1 MNDRDHYSRVFVHLA
16 ACWHHTL
23 PPPAFSAMVTAWRSG
38 VGVFSESVHRLEK
51 SEAKVQPVRTSSPYH
66 NCVPIPLPPPFGPTG
81 FTVAAFCP
89 SGSIPIKM
97 LTLSNHWKNNG
108 VRLVCSRRLLTY
120 LLHNSTCERPRLLTN
135 FCQEMIHRSKAF
147 CIREAAA
154 NSPPRHTMGQSGKFC
169 KETSPHCQ
177 CYLIGIKWF

>member
-16 ACWHHTL
+16 ACWHHT
-23 PPPAFSAMVTAWRSG
+23 PPPATTAFSTMVTARRSG

-66 NCVPIPLPPPFGPTG
+66 NCVPILLPPPYGPTG
-81 FTVAAFCP
+81 STVVAFCP

-97 LTLSNHWKNNG
+97 LTLSKHWKNNG

-120 LLHNSTCERPRLLTN
+120 FTTRRARDLDSWQTFARKWSIGAKLFVFAKPPPP
-135 FCQEMIHRSKAF
+135 
-147 CIREAAA
+147 
-154 NSPPRHTMGQSGKFC
+154 PPRRHANV
-169 KETSPHCQ
+169 
-177 CYLIGIKWF
+177 LWA